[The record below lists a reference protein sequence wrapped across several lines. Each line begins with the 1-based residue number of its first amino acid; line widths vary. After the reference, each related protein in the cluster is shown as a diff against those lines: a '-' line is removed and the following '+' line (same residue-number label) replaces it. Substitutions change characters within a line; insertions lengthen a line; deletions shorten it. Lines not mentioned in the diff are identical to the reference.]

1 MRQVAPIRP
10 APILTLS
17 SLYRKKVTE
26 LKYFIVGHAFLEKVS
41 AAKSVLLDIS
51 LLSAHDGKDDV
62 CEAAASIAR
71 DVRSGHIRD
80 IDREID
86 VDLVGSRLKT
96 NRGMPGLATT

>member
-1 MRQVAPIRP
+1 MRTYNF
-10 APILTLS
+10 ILILN
-17 SLYRKKVTE
+17 RKKVTE
-26 LKYFIVGHAFLEKVS
+26 YCIVGHAFLEKVS
-41 AAKSVLLDIS
+41 AAKSVMLDIS

-80 IDREID
+80 IDTDID

-96 NRGMPGLATT
+96 NLGMPGLATTQLNFSLLF